1 MPRKIKFHT
10 LFLYLFLILSATGFT
25 ACHHR
30 HKAID
35 HPIVNEM
42 PLPNADNYYYTPAS
56 SDKDVVSKNEH
67 IFTVIEQMPQ
77 FPGGEEEL
85 MNFISTNLVYPG
97 SALKDGIQGKVICRF
112 VVTKTGRV
120 ESPEVVR
127 SLDPACDKEAISVV
141 KSLTRFIPGRQNGVN
156 VSVWYVLPVVFKHK

>member
-1 MPRKIKFHT
+1 MSRKIKFNS
-10 LFLYLFLILSATGFT
+10 LYLYLFLLLSVIGFT
-25 ACHHR
+25 ACRHK

-42 PLPNADNYYYTPAS
+42 PLPNADNDYYSPVIPE
-56 SDKDVVSKNEH
+56 KEVVSNNEH
-67 IFTVIEQMPQ
+67 IYTVIEQMPQ
-77 FPGGEEEL
+77 FPGGEEKL

-97 SALKDGIQGKVICRF
+97 SALRDGIQGKVICRF

-127 SLDPACDKEAISVV
+127 SLDPACDKEAIRVL
-141 KSLTRFIPGRQNGVN
+141 KSLPRFIPGRQNGVN
-156 VSVWYVLPVVFKHK
+156 VSVWYTIPIIFKLK

>member
-1 MPRKIKFHT
+1 MSRKIKFHS
-10 LFLYLFLILSATGFT
+10 LYLYLFLLLSAIGFT
-25 ACHHR
+25 SCRHK
-30 HKAID
+30 HKAIV

-42 PLPNADNYYYTPAS
+42 PLPNADNYYYSPVS
-56 SDKDVVSKNEH
+56 QDKEVVSKNEH

-85 MNFISTNLVYPG
+85 LNFISTNLVYPA
-97 SALKDGIQGKVICRF
+97 SALRDGIQGKVICRF

-127 SLDPACDKEAISVV
+127 SLDPACDKEAIRVL
-141 KSLTRFIPGRQNGVN
+141 KSLPRFIPGRQNGVN
-156 VSVWYVLPVVFKHK
+156 VSVWYVLPVVLKHK

>member
-1 MPRKIKFHT
+1 MSRKIKFNS
-10 LFLYLFLILSATGFT
+10 LYLYLFLLLLVIGFT
-25 ACHHR
+25 ACRHK

-42 PLPNADNYYYTPAS
+42 PLPNVDNDYYSPVIPE
-56 SDKDVVSKNEH
+56 KEVVSNNEH
-67 IFTVIEQMPQ
+67 IYTVIEQMPQ
-77 FPGGEEEL
+77 FPGGEEKL

-97 SALKDGIQGKVICRF
+97 SALRDGIQGKVICRF

-127 SLDPACDKEAISVV
+127 SLDPACDKEAIRVL
-141 KSLTRFIPGRQNGVN
+141 KSLPRFIPGRQNGVN
-156 VSVWYVLPVVFKHK
+156 VSVWYTIPIIFKLK

>member
-1 MPRKIKFHT
+1 MSGKNKFQS
-10 LFLYLFLILSATGFT
+10 FSLYLFLLLSAIGFT
-25 ACHHR
+25 ACR
-30 HKAID
+30 NKHKAID

-42 PLPNADNYYYTPAS
+42 PLPNSDNDYYSPVTPE
-56 SDKDVVSKNEH
+56 KEVVSKNEH

-77 FPGGEEEL
+77 FPGGEKEL

-97 SALKDGIQGKVICRF
+97 RALRDGIQGKVICRF

-127 SLDPACDKEAISVV
+127 SLDPACDKEAIRVL
-141 KSLTRFIPGRQNGVN
+141 KSLPWFIPGRQNGVN
-156 VSVWYVLPVVFKHK
+156 VSVWYTVPITFKLK